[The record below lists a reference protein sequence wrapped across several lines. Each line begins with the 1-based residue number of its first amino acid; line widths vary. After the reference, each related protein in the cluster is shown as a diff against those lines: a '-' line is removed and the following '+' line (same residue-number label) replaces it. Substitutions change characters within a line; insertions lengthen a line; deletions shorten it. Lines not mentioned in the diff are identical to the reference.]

1 MHPTY
6 IQFASHLIYTKKLWI
21 YGSTIRPPHT
31 YKTHIH
37 TYEKKNILRKTCD
50 CFCIHPPNV
59 DCCLLLSKKKELR
72 YIHTLLNSVT
82 LTPNL
87 LTATTCVFS
96 HHKYFFAK
104 LNKPAIYFLKFNP
117 LWSYVSSIAHAMC
130 RNDGF
135 LLQPNKDRCLF
146 QDILK
151 WTFKTVLSSSILK
164 NR

>member
-1 MHPTY
+1 MKKRTY
-6 IQFASHLIYTKKLWI
+6 CEKHVTAFVFIHQMLTAAYCYQKKRI
-21 YGSTIRPPHT
+21 E
-31 YKTHIH
+31 IH
-37 TYEKKNILRKTCD
+37 TYVVEFSNT
-50 CFCIHPPNV
+50 HP
-59 DCCLLLSKKKELR
+59 
-72 YIHTLLNSVT
+72 H
-82 LTPNL
+82 L

>member
-1 MHPTY
+1 M
-6 IQFASHLIYTKKLWI
+6 K
-21 YGSTIRPPHT
+21 
-31 YKTHIH
+31 
-37 TYEKKNILRKTCD
+37 KKNILRKTCD

-82 LTPNL
+82 LTPIL

-117 LWSYVSSIAHAMC
+117 L
-130 RNDGF
+130 
-135 LLQPNKDRCLF
+135 
-146 QDILK
+146 
-151 WTFKTVLSSSILK
+151 
-164 NR
+164 